1 MVTARAMLVI
11 SGSKLSGRQSWRL
24 LWESSRAL
32 SLGVLAWAAADAID
46 GPLVVAALG
55 VVVGLIPNAVA
66 HGMSSADGHRL
77 VGALIIAALLYAAS
91 LVLDPI
97 GGALSTVAH
106 QRITDRLQARLLR
119 AVTGP
124 ATIAHLEDQ
133 DTLNRLA
140 SAEGSLTGFF
150 PGDAPVTWVGS
161 LAGRLSGVIGCAVI
175 AAYFWWLGA
184 LLLVMWLVVRRVML
198 RCVLRQAIDVRGQTT
213 EMRRAWYL
221 IGVGSKVR
229 DAKEVRVFG
238 LAKFLA
244 DRYTRQYTEAIGVGL
259 VALRALHERA
269 AVCFA
274 VVLAGYALALSVIAE
289 AARTHQIGL
298 AALATL
304 LPMLAITAAVG
315 SVSYDDIALAQSMF
329 GLPDADRLE
338 RDLLP
343 PPDPE
348 SATPATSASLA
359 SSVPTITSTSPA
371 SSATPAPP
379 VDAAELPREAVRFE
393 GVRFHYG
400 FAGDGADGVAGQPPD
415 VLAGVDL
422 ELRAGTSTALVGVN
436 GAGKST
442 LVSLLARLRD
452 PTAGRLT
459 VDGVN
464 VRQFD
469 PASWQRKIALMPQ
482 DPVRYPLSAYDN
494 VAFGALEHA
503 DDREGVERAARLSGF
518 ASVVEELPYRWDT
531 VLARELPNGAE
542 LSGGQWQRLALA
554 RALFATF
561 HGARILVLDEPTA
574 ALDVRAEARFYQQFH
589 EITAGLTTL
598 VISHRFATVRRAS
611 RIYVLDGGV
620 VTESGSHDELV
631 AAGGTYATM
640 YGLQAARFAK

>member
-1 MVTARAMLVI
+1 MVTARARLVI

-32 SLGVLAWAAADAID
+32 SLAVLAWAAADALD

-66 HGMSSADGHRL
+66 HGMASADGHRL
-77 VGALIIAALLYAAS
+77 IGALIIAALLYAFS

-119 AVTGP
+119 AVTAP
-124 ATIAHLEDQ
+124 ATVAHLEDQ

-161 LAGRLSGVIGCAVI
+161 VAGRLSGVIGSAVI
-175 AAYFWWLGA
+175 AAYFWWLG
-184 LLLVMWLVVRRVML
+184 LLLLAMWLIVRRVML
-198 RCVLRQAIDVRGQTT
+198 RAVLRQAIDVRGQTT

-221 IGVGSKVR
+221 TGVGSKAR

-259 VALRALHERA
+259 VGLRALHERA
-269 AVCFA
+269 AACFA
-274 VVLAGYALALSVIAE
+274 VVLAGYALALYVIAE

-298 AALATL
+298 RALAIL

-315 SVSYDDIALAQSMF
+315 SVSYDDVALAQSMF

-338 RDLLP
+338 QDLLP
-343 PPDPE
+343 PPPAAA
-348 SATPATSASLA
+348 SPTALTPSDSDSDLD
-359 SSVPTITSTSPA
+359 VG
-371 SSATPAPP
+371 
-379 VDAAELPREAVRFE
+379 ELPRDGVRFE
-393 GVRFHYG
+393 DVRFHYG
-400 FAGDGADGVAGQPPD
+400 LGGDGGGDGGGAGASKAAD

-452 PTAGRLT
+452 PTGGRIT
-459 VDGVN
+459 VDGAD

-469 PASWQRKIALMPQ
+469 PARWQRKIALMPQ

-503 DDREGVERAARLSGF
+503 GDREGVQRAAQLSGF
-518 ASVVEELPYRWDT
+518 ASVVDELPCRWDT

-574 ALDVRAEARFYQQFH
+574 ALDVRAEARFYEQFH

-620 VTESGSHDELV
+620 ITESGSHDELV
-631 AAGGTYATM
+631 AAGGTYAKM
-640 YGLQAARFAK
+640 YRLQAARFAQ

>member
-1 MVTARAMLVI
+1 VVAARAMLVI

-24 LWESSRAL
+24 LWESSHAL

-55 VVVGLIPNAVA
+55 VVVGAIPAAVA
-66 HGMSSADGHRL
+66 GGLSSPAGHRL
-77 VGALIIAALLYAAS
+77 IAALIIAALLYTAS
-91 LVLDPI
+91 LILDPI

-119 AVTGP
+119 AVTAP
-124 ATIAHLEDQ
+124 ATITHLEDQ

-175 AAYFWWLGA
+175 AAYFWWLGV

-198 RCVLRQAIDVRGQTT
+198 RAVLRQAIDVRGQTT
-213 EMRRAWYL
+213 QMRRAWYL
-221 IGVGSKVR
+221 IGVASKVR

-238 LAKFLA
+238 LAGFLA
-244 DRYTRQYTEAIGVGL
+244 DRYRRQFTEAIGVGL
-259 VALRALHERA
+259 MGLRALHRRA
-269 AVCFA
+269 AACFVC
-274 VVLAGYALALSVIAE
+274 VLAGYALAISVIADAE
-289 AARTHQIGL
+289 RTHQIGVR
-298 AALATL
+298 ALAIL

-315 SVSYDDIALAQSMF
+315 SVSYDDITLAQSMF

-343 PPDPE
+343 PSERGVAPEGTAREESGSISTLRCTQRSTIPE
-348 SATPATSASLA
+348 SGADLA
-359 SSVPTITSTSPA
+359 A
-371 SSATPAPP
+371 
-379 VDAAELPREAVRFE
+379 LPREAVRFE
-393 GVRFHYG
+393 GVRFGY
-400 FAGDGADGVAGQPPD
+400 AGAGAAAGAEAGPPD

-422 ELRAGTSTALVGVN
+422 ELAAGTSTALVGVN

-452 PTAGRLT
+452 PTAGRIT
-459 VDGVN
+459 ADGTD
-464 VRQFD
+464 VREFD
-469 PASWQRKIALMPQ
+469 PARWQRMIALMPQ

-494 VAFGALEHA
+494 VAFGALEHTG
-503 DDREGVERAARLSGF
+503 DREGVRRAARLAGF
-518 ASVVEELPYRWDT
+518 ASVVAELPHQWDT
-531 VLARELPNGAE
+531 VLARELPDGAE

-574 ALDVRAEARFYQQFH
+574 ALDVRAEARFYEHFH

-598 VISHRFATVRRAS
+598 VISHRFATVRRSS

-620 VTESGSHDELV
+620 ITESGSHDGLV
-631 AAGGTYATM
+631 AAGGTYAKM
-640 YGLQAARFAK
+640 YRLQAARFAK

>member
-1 MVTARAMLVI
+1 MLVI
-11 SGSKLSGRQSWRL
+11 NGSKLSGRQSWRL
-24 LWESSRAL
+24 LWESSRTL
-32 SLGVLAWAAADAID
+32 SLGVIAWAAADAID
-46 GPLVVAALG
+46 GPLVIGALG
-55 VVVGLIPNAVA
+55 VVVGAIPAAVA
-66 HGMSSADGHRL
+66 GGLSSTAGHRL
-77 VGALIIAALLYAAS
+77 IGALIIAALLYTAS

-119 AVTGP
+119 AVTAP

-161 LAGRLSGVIGCAVI
+161 VAGRLSGVIGCAVI
-175 AAYFWWLGA
+175 AAYFWWLG
-184 LLLVMWLVVRRVML
+184 LLLLAMWLIVRRVML
-198 RCVLRQAIDVRGQTT
+198 RAVLRQAIDMRGQTT

-221 IGVGSKVR
+221 TGVGSKAR

-238 LAKFLA
+238 LARFLA
-244 DRYTRQYTEAIGVGL
+244 DRYARQFTEAIGVGL
-259 VALRALHERA
+259 VGLRGLHRRA
-269 AVCFA
+269 AACFA
-274 VVLAGYALALSVIAE
+274 GVLAGYALAIYVIAE

-298 AALATL
+298 RALAIT
-304 LPMLAITAAVG
+304 LPMLAVTAAVG
-315 SVSYDDIALAQSMF
+315 NVSYDDITLAQSMF

-338 RDLLP
+338 QDLLP
-343 PPDPE
+343 PTPE
-348 SATPATSASLA
+348 PAAAAFPTS
-359 SSVPTITSTSPA
+359 PTFPVSPA
-371 SSATPAPP
+371 SPAN
-379 VDAAELPREAVRFE
+379 AGELPRDAVRFE

-400 FAGDGADGVAGQPPD
+400 FAGDKSGDDPGEAAD

-452 PTAGRLT
+452 PTAGRIA
-459 VDGVN
+459 VDGVDA
-464 VRQFD
+464 REFD
-469 PASWQRKIALMPQ
+469 PARWQRKIALMPQ

-503 DDREGVERAARLSGF
+503 DDREGVQRAARLSGF
-518 ASVVEELPYRWDT
+518 AAVVEELPHGWDT

-611 RIYVLDGGV
+611 RIYVLDGGAI
-620 VTESGSHDELV
+620 TESGSHDELV
-631 AAGGTYATM
+631 AAAGPYAKM
-640 YGLQAARFAK
+640 YHLQAARFAK

>member
-1 MVTARAMLVI
+1 MVVARASLVI

-24 LWESSRAL
+24 LWESSRTL
-32 SLGVLAWAAADAID
+32 SLAVLAWAAADAVD
-46 GPLVVAALG
+46 GPLVVTALG
-55 VVVGLIPNAVA
+55 VVVGAIPAAVA
-66 HGMSSADGHRL
+66 GGLSSPAGHRL
-77 VGALIIAALLYAAS
+77 IAALIIAALLYTAS

-97 GGALSTVAH
+97 GGALSTVAY
-106 QRITDRLQARLLR
+106 QRITDGLQARLLR
-119 AVTGP
+119 AVTAP

-161 LAGRLSGVIGCAVI
+161 VAGRLSGVIGCAVI
-175 AAYFWWLGA
+175 AAYFWWLGL
-184 LLLVMWLVVRRVML
+184 LLLVMWVVVRRVML
-198 RCVLRQAIDVRGQTT
+198 RAVLRQAIDVRGQTT
-213 EMRRAWYL
+213 VMRRAWY
-221 IGVGSKVR
+221 ITGVGSKAR

-238 LAKFLA
+238 LARFLA
-244 DRYTRQYTEAIGVGL
+244 DRYARQFAEAIGVGQ
-259 VALRALHERA
+259 AGLRGLHRRA
-269 AVCFA
+269 GACFA
-274 VVLAGYALALSVIAE
+274 GVLAGYALAIYVIAD

-298 AALATL
+298 RALAIT

-315 SVSYDDIALAQSMF
+315 SVSYDDVALTQSMF

-338 RDLLP
+338 RDLVP
-343 PPDPE
+343 PSE
-348 SATPATSASLA
+348 LNGAGELA
-359 SSVPTITSTSPA
+359 
-371 SSATPAPP
+371 
-379 VDAAELPREAVRFE
+379 DGLPRVAVRFE
-393 GVRFHYG
+393 GVRFRYPSS
-400 FAGDGADGVAGQPPD
+400 GDAD

-422 ELRAGTSTALVGVN
+422 ELAAGASTALVGVN

-452 PTAGRLT
+452 PTGGRIT
-459 VDGVN
+459 VDGAD
-464 VRQFD
+464 VRELD
-469 PASWQRKIALMPQ
+469 PAGWQRLIALMPQ

-503 DDREGVERAARLSGF
+503 DDRAGVQRAARLSGF
-518 ASVVEELPYRWDT
+518 APVVEELPRQWDT
-531 VLARELPNGAE
+531 VLARELPDGAE

-574 ALDVRAEARFYQQFH
+574 ALDVRAEARFYEQFH

-620 VTESGSHDELV
+620 ITESGSHDELV
-631 AAGGTYATM
+631 AAGGTYAKM
-640 YGLQAARFAK
+640 YRLQAARFAQ

>member
-1 MVTARAMLVI
+1 MLVI

-24 LWESSRAL
+24 LWESSRPL
-32 SLGVLAWAAADAID
+32 SLAVLAWAAADALD

-66 HGMSSADGHRL
+66 HGLSSADGHRL
-77 VGALIIAALLYAAS
+77 IGALIIAALLYAFS

-119 AVTGP
+119 AVTAP

-175 AAYFWWLGA
+175 AVYFWWLGL

-198 RCVLRQAIDVRGQTT
+198 RAVLRQAIDMRGQTT

-221 IGVGSKVR
+221 TGVGSKAR

-238 LAKFLA
+238 LARFLA
-244 DRYTRQYTEAIGVGL
+244 DRYARQFTEAIGVGM
-259 VALRALHERA
+259 VGLRGLHRRA
-269 AVCFA
+269 VVCFA
-274 VVLAGYALALSVIAE
+274 GVLAGYALAIYVISD

-298 AALATL
+298 GALAIM
-304 LPMLAITAAVG
+304 LPMLAVTAAVG
-315 SVSYDDIALAQSMF
+315 SVSYDDITLAQSMF

-343 PPDPE
+343 PQE
-348 SATPATSASLA
+348 PAAASKEA
-359 SSVPTITSTSPA
+359 A
-371 SSATPAPP
+371 EGGER
-379 VDAAELPREAVRFE
+379 DADEAAGTGELPREAVRFE
-393 GVRFHYG
+393 GVRFHY
-400 FAGDGADGVAGQPPD
+400 AAAADGDGEPPD

-452 PTAGRLT
+452 PTGGRIT
-459 VDGVN
+459 VDGTD
-464 VRQFD
+464 VREFG
-469 PASWQRKIALMPQ
+469 PARWQRKIALMPQ

-494 VAFGALEHA
+494 VAFGALEHV
-503 DDREGVERAARLSGF
+503 DDREGVQRAARLSGF
-518 ASVVEELPYRWDT
+518 AAVVEELPHGWDT

-574 ALDVRAEARFYQQFH
+574 ALDVRAEARFYERFH

-611 RIYVLDGGV
+611 RIYVLDGGAI
-620 VTESGSHDELV
+620 TECGSHDELV
-631 AAGGTYATM
+631 AAGGTYAKM
-640 YGLQAARFAK
+640 HRLQAARFAQ

>member
-1 MVTARAMLVI
+1 MVTARAMLVV

-32 SLGVLAWAAADAID
+32 SLAVLAWAAADAID
-46 GPLVVAALG
+46 GPLVVTALG

-77 VGALIIAALLYAAS
+77 IGALIIAALLYTVS

-119 AVTGP
+119 AVTAP

-161 LAGRLSGVIGCAVI
+161 VAGRLSGVIGCAVI
-175 AAYFWWLGA
+175 AAYFWWLG
-184 LLLVMWLVVRRVML
+184 LLLLAMWLIVRRVML
-198 RCVLRQAIDVRGQTT
+198 HAVLRQAIDMRGQTT

-221 IGVGSKVR
+221 TGVGSKAR

-238 LAKFLA
+238 LARFLA
-244 DRYTRQYTEAIGVGL
+244 DRYARQFTEAIGVGM
-259 VALRALHERA
+259 VGLRGLHRRA
-269 AVCFA
+269 AACFA
-274 VVLAGYALALSVIAE
+274 GVLAGYALAIYVIAE

-298 AALATL
+298 RALAIT
-304 LPMLAITAAVG
+304 LPMLAVTAAVG
-315 SVSYDDIALAQSMF
+315 NVSYDDITLAQSMF

-343 PPDPE
+343 PPVLGGAAVDP
-348 SATPATSASLA
+348 
-359 SSVPTITSTSPA
+359 
-371 SSATPAPP
+371 
-379 VDAAELPREAVRFE
+379 DELPRKVVRFE
-393 GVRFHYG
+393 GVRFHYAA
-400 FAGDGADGVAGQPPD
+400 AGGGEAPD

-452 PTAGRLT
+452 PTAGRIT
-459 VDGVN
+459 VDGTDA
-464 VRQFD
+464 REFD
-469 PASWQRKIALMPQ
+469 PARWQRKIALMPQ

-503 DDREGVERAARLSGF
+503 DDREGVQRAARLSGF
-518 ASVVEELPYRWDT
+518 AAVVEELPHGWDT

-554 RALFATF
+554 RALYAAL
-561 HGARILVLDEPTA
+561 HGARVLVLDEPTA
-574 ALDVRAEARFYQQFH
+574 QLDIRAEAAFYDRFLDL
-589 EITAGLTTL
+589 TA
-598 VISHRFATVRRAS
+598 V
-611 RIYVLDGGV
+611 
-620 VTESGSHDELV
+620 
-631 AAGGTYATM
+631 
-640 YGLQAARFAK
+640 